1 MLHVMKNNLTHI
13 VNNKKI
19 IFDKIKNI
27 EKCDMTSANLEKTL
41 EYLKIQES
49 LRSGNLTH
57 RLYLCKGIFY
67 MFFSTLRDIQAKSF
81 KKIIGLA
88 KT

>member
-1 MLHVMKNNLTHI
+1 MLHVKKSTLTHI
-13 VNNKKI
+13 VNYQKT

-27 EKCDMTSANLEKTL
+27 EKCNMTSGNLEKTL

-67 MFFSTLRDIQAKSF
+67 MFFSTLRDIPAKSF
-81 KKIIGLA
+81 
-88 KT
+88 